1 MKTMIQEVMNPKL
14 TDVESK
20 TLAIRVAY
28 GILNAAD
35 FDLIVDEGGMLT
47 IFSKKGKI
55 AFNSEEYLRLL
66 SGESTSESRKTGEY
80 NFPHYEFIE
89 Y

>member
-20 TLAIRVAY
+20 TLAIQVAY

-35 FDLIVDEGGMLT
+35 FELVVDEFGLLT
-47 IFSKKGKI
+47 VFSDKGEI
-55 AFNSEEYLRLL
+55 AFNFKEYHSVL
-66 SGESTSESRKTGEY
+66 SGDPRSELIKPKEY
-80 NFPHYEFIE
+80 NLPPYEFIE